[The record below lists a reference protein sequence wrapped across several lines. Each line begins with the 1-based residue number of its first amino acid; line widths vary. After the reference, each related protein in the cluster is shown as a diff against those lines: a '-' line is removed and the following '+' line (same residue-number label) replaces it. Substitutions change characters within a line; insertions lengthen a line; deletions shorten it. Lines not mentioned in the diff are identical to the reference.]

1 MEQLKT
7 HEDIKAW
14 AQKKVEA
21 LKKEFEERNR
31 CEHFCGHSRFTI
43 YDEELARLIVG
54 VYEAAIGL
62 NDNEI
67 RTKVI

>member
-7 HEDIKAW
+7 HEEIKSW

-31 CEHFCGHSRFTI
+31 CENFCGHSRFTI
-43 YDEELARLIVG
+43 YDEELARLITG

-62 NDNEI
+62 NDNE
-67 RTKVI
+67 TKVI

>member
-1 MEQLKT
+1 MKT
-7 HEDIKAW
+7 HEEIKAW

-54 VYEAAIGL
+54 VYEVAIRL

-67 RTKVI
+67 ITKVI

>member
-7 HEDIKAW
+7 HEGIKAW
-14 AQKKVEA
+14 ADEKVEA

-31 CEHFCGHSRFTI
+31 CEHFCDHSRFTI
-43 YDEELARLIVG
+43 YDEELARLITG
-54 VYEAAIGL
+54 VYEVAIGL

-67 RTKVI
+67 I